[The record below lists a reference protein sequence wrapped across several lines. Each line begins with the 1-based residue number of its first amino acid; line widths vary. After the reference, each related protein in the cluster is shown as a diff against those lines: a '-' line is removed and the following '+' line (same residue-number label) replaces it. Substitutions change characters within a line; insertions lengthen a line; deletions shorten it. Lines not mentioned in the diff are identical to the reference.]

1 MMLQAIMGTPL
12 LSWLT
17 RSLAAGGVG
26 RFLVCHERF
35 LSEAKRCFPDG
46 CELSCAK
53 LEETADQLHVF
64 LSTADEQEEDVIVV
78 TGPAVI
84 DPFAVDEA
92 AFSGAPAESGVSSVS
107 RQALMDALDD
117 TFIFTDFMKEHGVPY
132 TDRDGVYAV
141 SSSSWPNGSRF
152 SAGAFCTIWPPQVCR
167 SGTMTIPM
175 SSRPFL
181 SGPGRNCCPEL
192 CCAARHPS
200 PTAAPSARTA
210 IWKT

>member
-1 MMLQAIMGTPL
+1 MSDLSAVVFVPDDTAKTGSSRPMMLQAIMGTPL

-26 RFLVCHERF
+26 RFFLVCHERF

-107 RQALMDALDD
+107 RQALMDALM
-117 TFIFTDFMKEHGVPY
+117 I
-132 TDRDGVYAV
+132 R
-141 SSSSWPNGSRF
+141 
-152 SAGAFCTIWPPQVCR
+152 
-167 SGTMTIPM
+167 
-175 SSRPFL
+175 L
-181 SGPGRNCCPEL
+181 S
-192 CCAARHPS
+192 S
-200 PTAAPSARTA
+200 PTS
-210 IWKT
+210 